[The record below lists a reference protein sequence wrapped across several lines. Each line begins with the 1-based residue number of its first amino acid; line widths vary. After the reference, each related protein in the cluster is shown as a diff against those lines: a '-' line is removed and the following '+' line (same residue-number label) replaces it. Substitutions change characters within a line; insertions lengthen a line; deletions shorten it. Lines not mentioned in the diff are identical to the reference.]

1 MADPR
6 DANNHHQIVPFPLV
20 GNTIAPEDWVEE
32 FKRLVSQFSRDRLAG
47 GNGLPD
53 CV

>member
-32 FKRLVSQFSRDRLAG
+32 FKRLVSQFSRE
-47 GNGLPD
+47 
-53 CV
+53 

>member
-6 DANNHHQIVPFPLV
+6 DANNHHQIVPFTLV

-32 FKRLVSQFSRDRLAG
+32 FKCLVSQFSIERLAAG
-47 GNGLPD
+47 SGLPD